1 MQIVA
6 PIDIEAAVAQE
17 LAVVAPYGVTVT
29 AYPPPDGMRAT
40 TVSVYSLGSFE
51 QSPVSDAYDIVVYVW
66 ASTYSEAYRTAF
78 RMAGAIRALR
88 FNATA
93 SGLTFN
99 TSEARAPY
107 EDPDPERQTLKRCT
121 VRATVGVRGTGMTL
135 Q

>member
-1 MQIVA
+1 MQIVK
-6 PIDIEAAVAQE
+6 PIDIESAVAAE
-17 LAVVAPYGVTVT
+17 LADVLPEGVAVT
-29 AYPPPDGMRAT
+29 AYPPPDSFSAT

-51 QSPVSDAYDIVVYVW
+51 QSPVSDAYDIVAYVW
-66 ASTYSEAYRTAF
+66 APTYSQAYATAF
-78 RMAGAIRALR
+78 EVSGAIRALR
-88 FNATA
+88 FNASHTHF
-93 SGLTFN
+93 S

>member
-1 MQIVA
+1 MQIVK
-6 PIDIEAAVAQE
+6 PIDIESAVAAE
-17 LAVVAPYGVTVT
+17 LADVLPEGVAVT
-29 AYPPPDGMRAT
+29 AYPPPGSISAT

-51 QSPVSDAYDIVVYVW
+51 QSPVSDAYDIVAYVW
-66 ASTYSEAYRTAF
+66 ASTYSQAYATAF
-78 RMAGAIRALR
+78 EVSGAIRALR
-88 FNATA
+88 FNARHTVF
-93 SGLTFN
+93 S

>member
-1 MQIVA
+1 MQIVK
-6 PIDIEAAVAQE
+6 PIDIESAVAAE
-17 LAVVAPYGVTVT
+17 LAEVLPQGVAVT
-29 AYPPPDGMRAT
+29 AYPPPDSISAT

-51 QSPVSDAYDIVVYVW
+51 QSPVSDAYDVVAYVW
-66 ASTYSEAYRTAF
+66 ASTYSQAYATAF
-78 RMAGAIRALR
+78 EVSGAIRALR
-88 FNATA
+88 FNARHTVF
-93 SGLTFN
+93 S

>member
-6 PIDIEAAVAQE
+6 PIDIEAAVVQE
-17 LAVVAPYGVTVT
+17 LAVVAPYGVAVT

-51 QSPVSDAYDIVVYVW
+51 QSPVSDAYDIVAYVW
-66 ASTYSEAYRTAF
+66 APTYSQAYATAF
-78 RMAGAIRALR
+78 EVSGAIRALR
-88 FNATA
+88 FNAAHTA
-93 SGLTFN
+93 FN

-135 Q
+135 R